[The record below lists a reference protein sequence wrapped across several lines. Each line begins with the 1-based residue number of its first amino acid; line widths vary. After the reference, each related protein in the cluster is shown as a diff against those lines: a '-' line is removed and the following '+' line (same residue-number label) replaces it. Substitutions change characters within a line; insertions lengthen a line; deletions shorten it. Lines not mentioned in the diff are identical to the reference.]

1 MNEIDCNSY
10 SKSRRDVRSCW
21 LRTILIMYSS
31 YFITRAMN
39 KILIVDAS
47 ASDGRIMAGLLTR
60 AGYDPVVTDC
70 IEAGKVEAAKLP
82 PGAVIVTA
90 MRLSDGT
97 AKEFINWLKTEG
109 YKFPVIAIVDNLHTD
124 AVDVMRGGGAVDVVQ
139 RLALDKQLIETVEK
153 YAKPEHVVLTLGNQL
168 LPRKSEVWQKI
179 EEKITAIAATN
190 ANAIIF
196 GECGSGK
203 EQVAHQIYLNSSRE
217 QKPIT
222 VVDAGGAALVG
233 RHNPENERSEIYNRI
248 EGYFHKS
255 AGGTIIIKNVHL
267 LTFEKQSVL
276 LHILETEH
284 PDVRVICTAEPELL
298 KMVTEKTFRPNLF
311 FILRQSDISVPSLK
325 ETTEDIPVL
334 ADFFLKRYAAQ
345 TGKPR
350 KHLDASAIKALKL
363 YPWPGNVR
371 ELKDIVL
378 FAAFHAKG
386 DTITATDISFNLSDT
401 SILSELHLKNEDA
414 EKQRIIN
421 ALKRTDW
428 NKTQAAKLLNIS
440 RPTLDY
446 KIRQYGIRKNE
457 V

>member
-1 MNEIDCNSY
+1 
-10 SKSRRDVRSCW
+10 
-21 LRTILIMYSS
+21 
-31 YFITRAMN
+31 MN
-39 KILIVDAS
+39 KVLIVDAS
-47 ASDGRIMAGLLTR
+47 ASDGRIMVGLLTR
-60 AGYDPVVTDC
+60 ACYDPVVTDC

-97 AKEFINWLKTEG
+97 AKKFINWLKTEG
-109 YKFPVIAIVDNLHTD
+109 YKFPVIAIVDNLNTD

-153 YAKPEHVVLTLGNQL
+153 YAKPEHIVLTLDNQL
-168 LPRKSEVWQKI
+168 IPRVSEAWQKI
-179 EEKITAIAATN
+179 EEKIQAIAVTN

-203 EQVAHQIYLNSSRE
+203 EQVAHQIYLNSSWE

-222 VVDAGGAALVG
+222 VVDADCAALVG
-233 RHNPENERSEIYNRI
+233 KHNPGNERSEIYNRI

-255 AGGTIIIKNVHL
+255 EEGTIIVKNVHL
-267 LTFEKQSVL
+267 LSFEKQSVL

-284 PDVRVICTAEPELL
+284 PDVRVICTAEPELM

-311 FILRQSDISVPSLK
+311 YILRQSDISVPSLK
-325 ETTEDIPVL
+325 ETTEDIPEI

-378 FAAFHAKG
+378 FAVIHAKG
-386 DTITATDISFNLSDT
+386 DTITAADISFNLSDA
-401 SILSELHLKNEDA
+401 SLIEDLHMSQQALEKYKIEDA
-414 EKQRIIN
+414 
-421 ALKRTDW
+421 LTRTGW
-428 NKTQAAKLLNIS
+428 IKSQAAKLLKIS
-440 RPTLDY
+440 RTTLDY
-446 KIRQYGIRKNE
+446 KIKQYGLSQS
-457 V
+457 

>member
-1 MNEIDCNSY
+1 
-10 SKSRRDVRSCW
+10 
-21 LRTILIMYSS
+21 
-31 YFITRAMN
+31 MN

-203 EQVAHQIYLNSSRE
+203 EQVAHQIYLNSSWE

-222 VVDAGGAALVG
+222 VVDADCAALVG
-233 RHNPENERSEIYNRI
+233 KHNPGNERSEIYNRI

-255 AGGTIIIKNVHL
+255 EEGTIIVKNVHL
-267 LTFEKQSVL
+267 LSFEKQSVL

-284 PDVRVICTAEPELL
+284 PDVRVICTAEPELM

-311 FILRQSDISVPSLK
+311 YILRQSDISVPSLK
-325 ETTEDIPVL
+325 ETTEDIPEI

-378 FAAFHAKG
+378 FAVIHAKG
-386 DTITATDISFNLSDT
+386 DTITAADISFNLSDA
-401 SILSELHLKNEDA
+401 SLIEDLHMSQQALEKYKIEDA
-414 EKQRIIN
+414 
-421 ALKRTDW
+421 LTRTGW
-428 NKTQAAKLLNIS
+428 IKSQAAKLLKIS
-440 RPTLDY
+440 RTTLDY
-446 KIRQYGIRKNE
+446 KIKQYGLSQS
-457 V
+457 

>member
-1 MNEIDCNSY
+1 
-10 SKSRRDVRSCW
+10 
-21 LRTILIMYSS
+21 
-31 YFITRAMN
+31 MN

-168 LPRKSEVWQKI
+168 LPRKSEPWQKI
-179 EEKITAIAATN
+179 EEKIMAIAATN

-203 EQVAHQIYLNSSRE
+203 EQVAHQIYLNSSWE

-222 VVDAGGAALVG
+222 VVDADCAALVG
-233 RHNPENERSEIYNRI
+233 KHNPGNERSEIYNRI

-255 AGGTIIIKNVHL
+255 EEGTIIVKNVHL
-267 LTFEKQSVL
+267 LSFEKQSVL

-284 PDVRVICTAEPELL
+284 PDVRVICTAEPELM

-311 FILRQSDISVPSLK
+311 YILRQSDISVPSLK
-325 ETTEDIPVL
+325 ETTEDIPEI

-378 FAAFHAKG
+378 FAVIHAKG
-386 DTITATDISFNLSDT
+386 DTITAADISFNLSDA
-401 SILSELHLKNEDA
+401 SLIEDLHMSQQALEKYKIEDA
-414 EKQRIIN
+414 
-421 ALKRTDW
+421 LTRTGW
-428 NKTQAAKLLNIS
+428 IKSQAAKLLKIS
-440 RPTLDY
+440 RTTLDY
-446 KIRQYGIRKNE
+446 KIKQYGLSQS
-457 V
+457 

>member
-1 MNEIDCNSY
+1 
-10 SKSRRDVRSCW
+10 
-21 LRTILIMYSS
+21 
-31 YFITRAMN
+31 MN

-47 ASDGRIMAGLLTR
+47 GSDSRVMSNLLSR
-60 AGYDPVVTDC
+60 AGYDPLGIDS
-70 IEAGKVEAAKLP
+70 IEAGKVEVAKLP
-82 PGAVIVTA
+82 PGAVIITA
-90 MRLSDGT
+90 MRLPDGT
-97 AKEFINWLKTEG
+97 ARELIDWLKAEG
-109 YKFPVIAIVDNLHTD
+109 YKFPVIAIVENLNN
-124 AVDVMRGGGAVDVVQ
+124 ADVVSIMRGGGAMDVIQ
-139 RLALDKQLIETVEK
+139 RPAIDKQLVETVAQ
-153 YAKPEHVVLTLGNQL
+153 YAKAEHIVLTLDNQL

-179 EEKITAIAATN
+179 EEKIMAIAATN

-248 EGYFHKS
+248 EGYFQKS

-311 FILRQSDISVPSLK
+311 FILRQSDIAVPSLK
-325 ETTEDIPVL
+325 ETTEDIPVI

-378 FAAFHAKG
+378 FAAFHAKD
-386 DTITATDISFNLSDT
+386 DTISEADIKFNLSD
-401 SILSELHLKNEDA
+401 SKMVSDLNRKGA
-414 EKQRIIN
+414 QQEKENIQEAYRRIGTW
-421 ALKRTDW
+421 RG
-428 NKTQAAKLLNIS
+428 AAKLLGIS
-440 RPTLDY
+440 ERTLLDLR
-446 KIRQYGIRKNE
+446 KKYGIDANGNSE
-457 V
+457 T

>member
-1 MNEIDCNSY
+1 
-10 SKSRRDVRSCW
+10 
-21 LRTILIMYSS
+21 
-31 YFITRAMN
+31 MN
-39 KILIVDAS
+39 KVLIVDAS
-47 ASDGRIMAGLLTR
+47 ASDGRIMAGLLIR
-60 AGYDPVVTDC
+60 AGYNPVVTDC

-109 YKFPVIAIVDNLHTD
+109 YKFPVIAIVDNLNTD

-139 RLALDKQLIETVEK
+139 RLAIDKQLTETVGEYSK
-153 YAKPEHVVLTLGNQL
+153 AEHIVLTLDNQL
-168 LPRKSEVWQKI
+168 LPRKSEEWQMI
-179 EEKITAIAATN
+179 EEKIKAIAATN

-222 VVDAGGAALVG
+222 IVDAGGAALVG

-311 FILRQSDISVPSLK
+311 FILRQSDIAVPPLK
-325 ETTEDIPVL
+325 ETTEDIPVI

-345 TGKPR
+345 TGKQR

-378 FAAFHAKG
+378 FADFHAKG
-386 DTITATDISFNLSDT
+386 DTITAANISFNLSDA
-401 SILSELHLKNEDA
+401 SLIEDLHMSQQALEKYKIEDA
-414 EKQRIIN
+414 
-421 ALKRTDW
+421 LTRTGW
-428 NKTQAAKLLNIS
+428 IKSQAAKLLKIS
-440 RPTLDY
+440 RTTLDY
-446 KIRQYGIRKNE
+446 KIKQYGLSQS
-457 V
+457 

>member
-1 MNEIDCNSY
+1 
-10 SKSRRDVRSCW
+10 
-21 LRTILIMYSS
+21 
-31 YFITRAMN
+31 MN

-70 IEAGKVEAAKLP
+70 IEAGKIEAAKLP
-82 PGAVIVTA
+82 PGAVIVTS

-109 YKFPVIAIVDNLHTD
+109 YKFPVIAIVDNLNTD
-124 AVDVMRGGGAVDVVQ
+124 AVDVMRGGGAIDVVQ
-139 RLALDKQLIETVEK
+139 RLALDKQLVRTVGE
-153 YAKPEHVVLTLGNQL
+153 YARPEHIVLTLGNQL
-168 LPRKSEVWQKI
+168 LPRKSEAWQKI

-222 VVDAGGAALVG
+222 IVDAGGAALVG

-284 PDVRVICTAEPELL
+284 PDVRVICTAEPDLL
-298 KMVTEKTFRPNLF
+298 KMITEKTFRPNLF
-311 FILRQSDISVPSLK
+311 FILRQSDIAVPPLK
-325 ETTEDIPVL
+325 ETTEDIPVI

-345 TGKPR
+345 TGKQR

-378 FAAFHAKG
+378 FAVIHAKG
-386 DTITATDISFNLSDT
+386 DTITAADISFNLSDA
-401 SILSELHLKNEDA
+401 SLIEDLHMSQQALEKYKIEDA
-414 EKQRIIN
+414 
-421 ALKRTDW
+421 LTRTGW
-428 NKTQAAKLLNIS
+428 IKSQAAKLLKIS
-440 RPTLDY
+440 RTTLDY
-446 KIRQYGIRKNE
+446 KIKQYGLSQS
-457 V
+457 

>member
-1 MNEIDCNSY
+1 
-10 SKSRRDVRSCW
+10 
-21 LRTILIMYSS
+21 
-31 YFITRAMN
+31 MN
-39 KILIVDAS
+39 KVLIVDAS
-47 ASDGRIMAGLLTR
+47 VSDGRVMSSLIVK
-60 AGYDPVVTDC
+60 AGYDPVYAES
-70 IEAGKVEAAKLP
+70 IEVGKVEAAKLP

-97 AKEFINWLKTEG
+97 ARELIDWLKAEG
-109 YKFPVIAIVDNLHTD
+109 YKFPVIAIVENLNGMD
-124 AVDVMRGGGAVDVVQ
+124 VAEVMRGGGAVDIIQ
-139 RLALDKQLIETVEK
+139 RPAIDKQLVETIGQ
-153 YAKPEHVVLTLGNQL
+153 YAKPEHILLTLDNQL
-168 LPRKSEVWQKI
+168 LPRKSEEWQTI
-179 EEKITAIAATN
+179 EEKIKAIAVTN

-248 EGYFHKS
+248 EGYFQKS

-311 FILRQSDISVPSLK
+311 FILRQSDIAVPSLK
-325 ETTEDIPVL
+325 ETTEDIPVI

-345 TGKPR
+345 TGKPQ

-378 FAAFHAKG
+378 FAAFHAK
-386 DTITATDISFNLSDT
+386 DDSISEADIKFNLSD
-401 SILSELHLKNEDA
+401 SKMVSDLNRKGA
-414 EKQRIIN
+414 QREKENIQEAYRRIGTW
-421 ALKRTDW
+421 RG
-428 NKTQAAKLLNIS
+428 AAKLLGIS
-440 RPTLDY
+440 ERTLLDLR
-446 KIRQYGIRKNE
+446 KKYGIDADGNSDT
-457 V
+457 

>member
-1 MNEIDCNSY
+1 
-10 SKSRRDVRSCW
+10 
-21 LRTILIMYSS
+21 
-31 YFITRAMN
+31 MN
-39 KILIVDAS
+39 KILIVDAYG
-47 ASDGRIMAGLLTR
+47 SDSRVMSSLLSK
-60 AGYDPVVTDC
+60 AGYDPIGVDS

-90 MRLSDGT
+90 MRLPDGT
-97 AKEFINWLKTEG
+97 ARELINWLKTEG
-109 YKFPVIAIVDNLHTD
+109 FGFPVIAIVENLD
-124 AVDVMRGGGAVDVVQ
+124 PLDIVNVMSGGGATDIIQ
-139 RLALDKQLIETVEK
+139 RRALDKQLVETVKK
-153 YAKPEHVVLTLGNQL
+153 YAKPETPVLTLDNQL
-168 LPRKSEVWQKI
+168 LPRKSEAWQKI
-179 EEKITAIAATN
+179 EEKINAIAATN

-217 QKPIT
+217 QKPHT
-222 VVDAGGAALVG
+222 VIEAGSAAFIGL
-233 RHNPENERSEIYNRI
+233 HDPASERSELYNRI
-248 EGYFHKS
+248 KSYFHKA
-255 AGGTIIIKNVHL
+255 AGGTIILKNVHL
-267 LTFEKQSVL
+267 LSFEKQSVL

-284 PDVRVICTAEPELL
+284 PDVRVICTAEPELM
-298 KMVTEKTFRPNLF
+298 KMVTEKTFRTNLF
-311 FILRQSDISVPSLK
+311 YILRQSDISVPSLK
-325 ETTEDIPVL
+325 ETTEDIPEI

-386 DTITATDISFNLSDT
+386 DTITAADISFNLSDA

-428 NKTQAAKLLNIS
+428 NKTQAAKLLKIS

-446 KIRQYGIRKNE
+446 KIKQFGIRKNE

>member
-1 MNEIDCNSY
+1 
-10 SKSRRDVRSCW
+10 
-21 LRTILIMYSS
+21 
-31 YFITRAMN
+31 MN
-39 KILIVDAS
+39 KTLIVDAS
-47 ASDGRIMAGLLTR
+47 PADNRLISNLLLR
-60 AGYDPVVTDC
+60 AGYDPIGVER
-70 IEAGKVEAAKLP
+70 IEAGKIETAKLP
-82 PGAVIVTA
+82 PGAAIVTA
-90 MRLSDGT
+90 MRLPDGT
-97 AKEFINWLKTEG
+97 ARDFINWLNAEG
-109 YKFPVIAIVDNLHTD
+109 YKFPVIAIVDNLGNMD
-124 AVDVMRGGGAVDVVQ
+124 AIDVMRGGGAVDVVQ

-153 YAKPEHVVLTLGNQL
+153 YARPEHVVLTLDNQL
-168 LPRKSEVWQKI
+168 LPRKSEAWQTI
-179 EEKITAIAATN
+179 EEKIKAIAATN

-222 VVDAGGAALVG
+222 IVDAGGAALVG

-255 AGGTIIIKNVHL
+255 AGGTIIIKNVHI

-311 FILRQSDISVPSLK
+311 FILRQADIAVPSLK
-325 ETTEDIPVL
+325 EITEDIPIL
-334 ADFFLKRYAAQ
+334 ADFFLKRYSAQ

-350 KHLDASAIKALKL
+350 KRLDASAIKALKL

-386 DTITATDISFNLSDT
+386 DTISEADIVFNLSDT
-401 SILSELHLKNEDA
+401 SMTYDLSLRNPQRERDQILEA
-414 EKQRIIN
+414 YQRGGN
-421 ALKRTDW
+421 WK
-428 NKTQAAKLLNIS
+428 QAAKLLNITEK
-440 RPTLDY
+440 TLISLR
-446 KIRQYGIRKNE
+446 KKYGINSDGE
-457 V
+457 IQS

>member
-1 MNEIDCNSY
+1 
-10 SKSRRDVRSCW
+10 
-21 LRTILIMYSS
+21 
-31 YFITRAMN
+31 MN

-47 ASDGRIMAGLLTR
+47 GSDVRVMSSLLSK
-60 AGYDPVVTDC
+60 AGYDPLGAES

-82 PGAVIVTA
+82 PGAVIVAA
-90 MRLSDGT
+90 MRLPDGT

-109 YKFPVIAIVDNLHTD
+109 YKFPVIAIVDNLGNMD
-124 AVDVMRGGGAVDVVQ
+124 AIDVMRGGGATDIIQ
-139 RLALDKQLIETVEK
+139 RPAIDKQLVETVGQ
-153 YAKPEHVVLTLGNQL
+153 YARPEHIVLTLDNQL
-168 LPRKSEVWQKI
+168 LPRKSEAWRLI
-179 EEKITAIAATN
+179 EEKIKAIAATN

-248 EGYFHKS
+248 EGYFQKS

-311 FILRQSDISVPSLK
+311 FILRQSDIAVPALK
-325 ETTEDIPVL
+325 DTTEDIPEI
-334 ADFFLKRYAAQ
+334 ADFFLKRYSAK
-345 TGKPR
+345 TGKQR

-378 FAAFHAKG
+378 FAAFHAKD
-386 DTITATDISFNLSDT
+386 DTISEADIVFNLSDT
-401 SILSELHLKNEDA
+401 SMTYDLSLRNPQRERDQILEA
-414 EKQRIIN
+414 YQRGGN
-421 ALKRTDW
+421 WK
-428 NKTQAAKLLNIS
+428 QAAKLLNITEK
-440 RPTLDY
+440 TLISLR
-446 KIRQYGIRKNE
+446 KKYGIDSNGE
-457 V
+457 IQS